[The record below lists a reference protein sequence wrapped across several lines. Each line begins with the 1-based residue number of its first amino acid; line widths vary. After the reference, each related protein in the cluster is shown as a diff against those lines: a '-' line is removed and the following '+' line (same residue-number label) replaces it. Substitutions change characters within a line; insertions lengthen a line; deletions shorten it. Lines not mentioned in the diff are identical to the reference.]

1 MWAILLKKVW
11 DIDALRCPKC
21 GGRMKAISVI
31 ERPSVI
37 RRILEHLELWEE
49 EEPRPPPESLK
60 MVCEPYADYSPWRD
74 DVPETEVG

>member
-37 RRILEHLELWEE
+37 RRILDHLELWEE
-49 EEPRPPPESLK
+49 
-60 MVCEPYADYSPWRD
+60 
-74 DVPETEVG
+74 